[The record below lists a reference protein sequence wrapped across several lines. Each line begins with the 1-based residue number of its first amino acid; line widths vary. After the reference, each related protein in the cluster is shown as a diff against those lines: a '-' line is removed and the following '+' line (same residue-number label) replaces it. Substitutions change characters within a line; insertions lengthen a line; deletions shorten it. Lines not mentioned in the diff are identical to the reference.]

1 MQGGDMQISVHWKS
15 FEGDEDSGRAA
26 LWPFF
31 AYVTPDC
38 EEIVYIGKAN
48 RELAKNLGKGARSRN
63 PLFRE
68 LAERRGI
75 RQVEL
80 LSGTVRLPPGAK
92 LTRELLAD
100 IEAMLIYGFQ
110 PWGNVHERESLKEY
124 YRPDLRVRCT
134 WDWHAQLPVAENEP
148 AYVM

>member
-1 MQGGDMQISVHWKS
+1 MEGGDMQISVHWKS

-38 EEIVYIGKAN
+38 EEILYIGKAN
-48 RELAKNLGKGARSRN
+48 CGLAAKRSNESKGRN

-75 RQVEL
+75 REVEL
-80 LSGTVRLPPGAK
+80 LSGTVRLPPGAQ
-92 LTRELLAD
+92 LTRDLLAD
-100 IEAMLIYGFQ
+100 IEAMLIYEFQ
-110 PWGNVHERESLKEY
+110 PWGNVHEHDSLKEY

-134 WDWHAQLPVAENEP
+134 WDWPAQLPAPEPEP

>member
-1 MQGGDMQISVHWKS
+1 MQISVHWKS
-15 FEGDEDSGRAA
+15 FDGDEDSGRAA

-48 RELAKNLGKGARSRN
+48 RELAENHSDGSETRN

-75 RQVEL
+75 RQLEL

-100 IEAMLIYGFQ
+100 IEAMLMTEPPLRFSI
-110 PWGNVHERESLKEY
+110 S
-124 YRPDLRVRCT
+124 RP
-134 WDWHAQLPVAENEP
+134 AA
-148 AYVM
+148 

>member
-1 MQGGDMQISVHWKS
+1 MQISVHWKS

-48 RELAKNLGKGARSRN
+48 RELAKSYSNGSKSRS

-80 LSGTVRLPPGAK
+80 LSGTVRLPPGTK
-92 LTRELLAD
+92 MTRELLAD
-100 IEAMLIYGFQ
+100 IEAMLIYEFQ
-110 PWGNVHERESLKEY
+110 PWGNVHERDSLKEY

-134 WDWHAQLPVAENEP
+134 WDWPSQLLASETEP

>member
-1 MQGGDMQISVHWKS
+1 MQINVHWKS

-38 EEIVYIGKAN
+38 EEVVYIGKAN
-48 RELAKNLGKGARSRN
+48 RELTKSLANGSRNRN

-75 RQVEL
+75 QQVEL
-80 LSGTVRLPPGAK
+80 LSGTVRLPPGTK

-100 IEAMLIYGFQ
+100 IEAMLIYEFQ
-110 PWGNVHERESLKEY
+110 PWGNVNGRDSLKEY

-134 WDWHAQLPVAENEP
+134 WDWPTQLLAAENEL

>member
-1 MQGGDMQISVHWKS
+1 MQISVHWKS
-15 FEGDEDSGRAA
+15 FEGDKDSGRAV

-48 RELAKNLGKGARSRN
+48 RETVAARANESKDGN

-75 RQVEL
+75 REVEL
-80 LSGTVRLPPGAK
+80 LSGTVRLPPGTK
-92 LTRELLAD
+92 LTRALLAD
-100 IEAMLIYGFQ
+100 IEAMLIYEFQ

-124 YRPDLRVRCT
+124 FRPDLRVRCT
-134 WDWHAQLPVAENEP
+134 WDWPSQVRDSELEL
-148 AYVM
+148 AYVT